1 MAEGKGVRVLCARV
15 TRSARC
21 SSRLIRALTPYVCR
35 NAIFQKGLLVI
46 VEKELISKI
55 TWRLMPFLGGLY
67 LIAYIDRQ
75 NVSFA
80 KLDMVDALGM
90 SEYAYGLGASLFFI
104 GYFIFEVPSNLLL
117 DRFGASKWFARILVS
132 WGAVTIALAYTQNA
146 TMFYVLRFLLGACE
160 AGFFPGVLY
169 LLTFWYPSA
178 YRGTMVGLFMI
189 FSALANAVGAPLG
202 GVLLDLDG
210 LYGYAGWQWVFLAT
224 GIPAVIAGFVTFFYL
239 PDRPDSAH
247 FLTSQEKDWLR
258 ERLASENAGMEA
270 TAADGFRALINP
282 RVLLM
287 AVCYIGFPL
296 AAYGLSYWLPT
307 IVKSFGVGNT
317 ANGFLNIIPWV
328 LVAVALYVVPSAAD
342 KAPSKTPYI
351 VFPAIIGAVSLVLS
365 AVVPNHVLQFA
376 FLSIAAAGIFAGQ
389 PVFWSLPSRFL
400 QGAGAAAGLAAI
412 NSVGNLGGF
421 VAQNVVPW
429 IKDTTG
435 STIAPMFFLAAC
447 LAIAAALVLVV
458 GRMIPR
464 QPSAANTGD
473 RKTKAGV

>member
-1 MAEGKGVRVLCARV
+1 MRK
-15 TRSARC
+15 RS
-21 SSRLIRALTPYVCR
+21 V
-35 NAIFQKGLLVI
+35 VI

-55 TWRLMPFLGGLY
+55 TWRLMPFLGLLY

-80 KLDMVDALGM
+80 KLEMVDALGM

-104 GYFIFEVPSNLLL
+104 GYFLFEVPSNLLL

-132 WGAVTIALAYTQNA
+132 WGLVTIALAYTQNA
-146 TMFYVLRFLLGACE
+146 TMFYILRFLLGACE

-169 LLTFWYPSA
+169 LLTLWYPSA
-178 YRGTMVGLFMI
+178 YRGRMVGLFMI
-189 FSALANAVGAPLG
+189 FSAIANAVGAPLG

-210 LYGYAGWQWVFLAT
+210 LYGHAGWQWVFLAT
-224 GIPAVIAGFVTFFYL
+224 GIPAVVAGFVTLFYL
-239 PDRPDSAH
+239 SDRPEDAK
-247 FLTSQEKDWLR
+247 FLSLQEKEWLR
-258 ERLASENAGMEA
+258 SRLASENSGMEA
-270 TAADGFRALINP
+270 NAGDGFKALIDP

-287 AVCYIGFPL
+287 SACYVGFPL

-307 IVKSFGVGNT
+307 IVKGFGVSNT
-317 ANGFLNIIPWV
+317 VNGFLNIIPWI
-328 LVAVALYVVPSAAD
+328 LVAIALYVVPTRAD
-342 KAPSKTPYI
+342 KAPVKTPYI
-351 VFPAIIGAVSLVLS
+351 VFPAAIGAICLVLS
-365 AVVPNHVLQFA
+365 ALIPNHILQFV

-400 QGAGAAAGLAAI
+400 RGAGAAAGLAAI

-429 IKDTTG
+429 IKDSTG

-464 QPSAANTGD
+464 DDHAGGIDGKVANGGETVG
-473 RKTKAGV
+473 